1 MTQRQMSG
9 MIPAMARYKTGGL
22 PVSVDSLRRQIQLYP
37 ENGTSGYEPDINGTI
52 RLQLPSTIGFL
63 DTVNS
68 YLSFRIKVK
77 QNGTTPTANME
88 KEIRLDRHSTSW
100 IRTFSICSSAGSQ
113 LEHIRG
119 TAASR
124 SVRSRGLPLA
134 N

>member
-77 QNGTTPTANME
+77 QNGTTPTANMK
-88 KEIRLDRHSTSW
+88 KEIPHRPRILPAH
-100 IRTFSICSSAGSQ
+100 FGAQ
-113 LEHIRG
+113 KYHHILG
-119 TAASR
+119 Y
-124 SVRSRGLPLA
+124 G
-134 N
+134 